1 MPRLPTPP
9 TEKVQAEI
17 DAVIGRSRQASMDD
31 CVNMPYTNAV
41 IHESL
46 RMGNVVP
53 LSLLHATG
61 QELHLRGYTI
71 PKVLLSRSPRSY
83 ATDCR

>member
-1 MPRLPTPP
+1 M
-9 TEKVQAEI
+9 
-17 DAVIGRSRQASMDD
+17 IGRSRQATMDD
-31 CVNMPYTNAV
+31 CANMPYTNAV

-61 QELHLRGYTI
+61 RDLQLEGYTI
-71 PKVLLSRSPRSY
+71 PKVLFSRLRHFY
-83 ATDCR
+83 VTNCR

>member
-1 MPRLPTPP
+1 
-9 TEKVQAEI
+9 
-17 DAVIGRSRQASMDD
+17 MDD

-46 RMGNVVP
+46 RRGNVVP

-61 QELHLRGYTI
+61 RDMQLEGYTI
-71 PKVLLSRSPRSY
+71 PKVLSSHMRQPCVTSSL
-83 ATDCR
+83 

>member
-1 MPRLPTPP
+1 
-9 TEKVQAEI
+9 
-17 DAVIGRSRQASMDD
+17 MDD

-46 RMGNVVP
+46 RMGNVAP

-61 QELHLRGYTI
+61 RDIQLEGYTI
-71 PKVLLSRSPRSY
+71 PKVLSSHMCQPCVTNSL
-83 ATDCR
+83 

>member
-1 MPRLPTPP
+1 
-9 TEKVQAEI
+9 
-17 DAVIGRSRQASMDD
+17 MDD

-41 IHESL
+41 IHESM

-61 QELHLRGYTI
+61 RAVQLEGYTI
-71 PKVLLSRSPRSY
+71 PKVGSPLTGQSCV
-83 ATDCR
+83 TNGQ

>member
-1 MPRLPTPP
+1 
-9 TEKVQAEI
+9 
-17 DAVIGRSRQASMDD
+17 MDD

-61 QELHLRGYTI
+61 RDIQLEGYTI
-71 PKVLLSRSPRSY
+71 PKVLCLTHASAVRHQQPVTVMIVTTRELLSSLI
-83 ATDCR
+83 